1 MRDPVLKRGRDGFE
15 ETQEPKR
22 QCCEEDPQSHEDKHD
37 SDMGGD
43 MDEYRILYRNV
54 KFQSEIDGLS
64 ICDAY
69 AVSKKTVYE
78 AALEKERQKGV
89 TEREAQANARQIR
102 DKTDIE
108 MTYIEAVSQYGR
120 VLAFATEMSHKM
132 VINAAIVISTIT
144 ANSIYE
150 LGLPE
155 KAVICAIKKA
165 IDMSA
170 QTCMYE
176 MIDLV
181 ALNV

>member
-1 MRDPVLKRGRDGFE
+1 MRSQGVKRGRDGFE
-15 ETQEPKR
+15 ENQEPKR
-22 QCCEEDPQSHEDKHD
+22 YCIEEDPQSPEDKHD
-37 SDMGGD
+37 SDTDGD
-43 MDEYRILYRNV
+43 MDEYRTLYHNV

-69 AVSKKTVYE
+69 AVSKKAVYE
-78 AALEKERQKGV
+78 AALEKQRQRGL
-89 TEREAQANARQIR
+89 TERDALANARQIR

-120 VLAFATEMSHKM
+120 VLTFATETSHKM
-132 VINAAIVISTIT
+132 VINAAIVISAIT

-155 KAVICAIKKA
+155 KAVISAIKKA
-165 IDMSA
+165 IDLSV